1 MDTIGMN
8 NDNFSGRRLVQ
19 TFYDKAA
26 SIGLVPMKVLAVAVV
41 VTMLLFAL
49 FCFQV
54 WDAYRDFRTTQ
65 TVYFKLQELKST
77 IVHFDEV
84 LTMSARMGAATGNL
98 RWEKRYRTFEPR
110 LDAAIKETMKL
121 APETFVDEAAANTD
135 AANSK
140 LVAME
145 NRAFDLIREEQ
156 REAAMTLLSGEE
168 YETQKRIYSEGMEQ
182 INAAI
187 QERLKS
193 GLRVQRRRSSF
204 TVIFAFTVLPILL
217 FAWLRV
223 LRMLGR
229 HGAEQRREEKSLKR
243 DRDELEKSIEE
254 RTANLN
260 VANEQLKQEI
270 AERRQAEEE
279 LLKTKEHLDNIIES
293 SVDCIVVTDSKGN
306 ITRVNKSFMELIDYV
321 EEEIL
326 GKHTTQFSPFDEGTY
341 ESVTGELVE
350 IKKKFFDDARDMASR
365 LREEGKVS
373 NWERCFMRKDRKLV
387 PVEVNMFFLYNEKRE
402 VTGAVGIIR
411 DITERRRAKEEKA
424 RIDASLENKVT
435 ELSIMNEIGEVLLST
450 RKLDEILHMIL
461 IGATAYQALGFNRA
475 FLFLVNGEGNVLEGE
490 VATGSLNREEAYRI
504 WDSLSHENLSL
515 KELVKSRYGQLSRED
530 EPINNLVKQM
540 KIPLQGT
547 DSIFSQAVYE
557 KKYFGIVNGRENPL
571 IDKDFINL
579 LGTDSFALVPL
590 VSRGKSLGVLLADNF
605 INQKPIG
612 DEDVVHLRAFAHH
625 ASLAIE
631 NAHLYKSLE
640 EKIDELNYAYNELQ
654 ENRDKLIRYERL
666 SAVGEVAAKLTHEIR
681 NPLVSIGGFARRI
694 LKKDHDEELNR
705 KYVKII
711 VEEIGRLENILTDV
725 LYFAKPAVP
734 RCETVD
740 LNRIIKNALEVMGM
754 EIEKNN
760 VTLEQRLDYNLPVLW
775 LDENQIRRVLIN
787 LIRNATQ
794 AMPDGGAITVSTVY
808 DDQWVRVDIADTG
821 VGVSEEDADKLF
833 DAFFTS
839 KSTGSGLGLTVS
851 AQIVSNQGGT
861 IEVQKRIP
869 KGTIF
874 TINLP
879 VKASS

>member
-1 MDTIGMN
+1 MN
-8 NDNFSGRRLVQ
+8 NDNSSGRRLVQ
-19 TFYDKAA
+19 TLYRKAA
-26 SIGLVPMKVLAVAVV
+26 SIGLSPMKVLAVAVV

-54 WDAYRDFRTTQ
+54 WDSYRDFRTTQ
-65 TVYFKLQELKST
+65 TLYFRLQELSSV
-77 IVHFDEV
+77 IVHYDEV
-84 LTMSARMGAATGNL
+84 LTMSALMGAATGNL
-98 RWEKRYRTFEPR
+98 QWEKRHREFEPR

-121 APETFVDEAAANTD
+121 APEIFVDDAVANTD

-140 LVAME
+140 LIAME
-145 NRAFDLIREEQ
+145 NRAFDLVRKEQ

-168 YETQKRIYSEGMEQ
+168 YEEQKIIYSEGMEK

-187 QERLKS
+187 QARIKS
-193 GLRVQRRRSSF
+193 ALRVQRRRSSF
-204 TVIFAFTVLPILL
+204 TVSFVLTILPILI
-217 FAWLRV
+217 FAWLSV
-223 LRMLGR
+223 VRMLGR
-229 HGAEQRREEKSLKR
+229 HIAEQRREEKDLKR
-243 DRDELEKSIEE
+243 DRDELERRIEE

-270 AERRQAEEE
+270 VERSQAEEE

-293 SVDCIVVTDSKGN
+293 SLDCIVVTDSKGN

-341 ESVTGELVE
+341 ESVTGELIE

-365 LREEGKVS
+365 LREKGKVS
-373 NWERCFMRKDRKLV
+373 NWERCFMRKDKKLV
-387 PVEVNMFFLYNEKRE
+387 PVEVNMVFLYNEKRE
-402 VTGAVGIIR
+402 VIGAVGIIR
-411 DITERRRAKEEKA
+411 DITERRRAEEEKA
-424 RIDASLENKVT
+424 IIDARLENKVT

-461 IGATAYQALGFNRA
+461 LGATAYQALGFNRA
-475 FLFLVNGEGNVLEGE
+475 FLFLINGEETVLEGE

-515 KELVKSRYGQLSRED
+515 KELIKSRHGQLSSED

-547 DSIFSQAVYE
+547 DSIFAQAVYE
-557 KKYFGIVNGRENPL
+557 KKSFDIVNGRENPL

-612 DEDVVHLRAFAHH
+612 DEDVVHLMAFAHQ

-640 EKIDELNYAYNELQ
+640 EKVEELSYAYNELQ

-705 KYVKII
+705 NYVKII

-760 VTLEQRLDYNLPVLW
+760 VTLEQRLDSNLPVLW

-787 LIRNATQ
+787 LVRNATQ
-794 AMPDGGAITVSTVY
+794 AMPDGGAITISTVY
-808 DDQWVRVDIADTG
+808 DDQWVRVDISDTG

-851 AQIVSNQGGT
+851 AQIVSNHGGT